1 MRLVRNVKLFFR
13 EGNSDKTYEI
23 DLCEVGPEQYT
34 VNFRYGKRFG
44 TLKEGTKTVTPVALA
59 AATTIFDALE
69 KEKRGK
75 GYLGEQEAVQDL
87 SFVPVDT
94 SQVSDPQNAAI
105 LKRLQGA
112 VENKPAY
119 KTKWKT
125 SRVIWKAGERK
136 IKEAVPYLIKLVEKG
151 DAMQRY
157 TALWALGKCGDP
169 AAAPVLR
176 SYADNGSY
184 ALNIRMLAAN
194 GLLMVLP
201 EEERNAHIQSYL
213 LRLPESLQQVIA
225 GGNAQEIFDAAQQ
238 LVLVKT
244 ELNYPLLEDLYIVAY
259 SNKAVRDAVIGF
271 LVHMP
276 LRPSYFQHI
285 RHIFKQAEL
294 RDDQGVV
301 GTLAVRFERELPM
314 FNHPG
319 KRLDYD
325 GNEYHPNVYV
335 AEVQEYFKIAKEIK
349 KPGSRLSYSN
359 KTRNYL
365 KRRVLR
371 NLRAIGKRGDL
382 EYVRLATALLL
393 QYEEQRDAKQEYQT
407 RQYSWVNGRYTTW
420 YRQFPAHSRA
430 VFLNY
435 ILRGNAPNMK
445 LDTNGTEWYFEEP
458 KDNKG
463 NPTQEATTL
472 REHPDTVKAQQK
484 GTLIQ
489 KLFGWLGGEKQSPSP
504 GVVPPAYKPDPA
516 PAQEGPVS
524 DVPFLELWQQ
534 MPQAFIQLLITGRME
549 AVHLFAMEQ
558 LKAHP
563 DYADLK
569 SKMDEQTIYYLLISH
584 FNVPALFGLELA
596 KEKYNPANL
605 SFFLLYAVT
614 MSPLEVARIQGLD
627 WVDQN
632 KAACFGDT
640 DFLMRLIFN
649 PYQDVRNYVR
659 KFLTADYLPMDKA
672 RALVGKSIT
681 ALMASNNLSEEV
693 THNLNDGCQ
702 ILEQFCGDALREVD
716 ITVVTDLMNS
726 EVPACQA
733 LGVRLLVM
741 KQGQLN
747 FADLSDQ
754 LFRNLTAS
762 RYESVRM
769 GGIAVLQAMPEEELL
784 RRPELLLDMVLATY
798 TDVRKGVRPLIAKL
812 IAKDSR
818 LAVYLVNELVPRLMR
833 KETEEGI
840 HDDIASILSN
850 ELVGHLQDVDTATA
864 LRLLYANYRAAQEFG
879 VLVLNKYIPAE
890 ALTIKQVIAAGNHEL
905 LAVREWCWGFYNQ
918 HVARLRYERDA
929 AIGLLD
935 AKWEDTRRFA
945 QEFFRTQFTENDW
958 TPETLVAIADSVRPD
973 IQAFGREML
982 MRFFKEADGASYLLK
997 LSQHPSVAMQVFAT
1011 NYLETYAAGNLEYL
1025 RSMEHYFRA
1034 VLSRVNKARVA
1045 KERIFSLLEK
1055 EALKSPE
1062 AAAYIGEIIAHISA
1076 TVAIADKARCIQ
1088 IMHNIQQQFE
1098 VSLPI
1103 TLMPVRTH
1111 VI

>member
-44 TLKEGTKTVTPVALA
+44 TLKEGTKTVNPVALA

-69 KEKRGK
+69 KEKRSK

-94 SQVSDPQNAAI
+94 SAVADPQNAAI
-105 LKRLQGA
+105 LKRLQG
-112 VENKPAY
+112 VLENKPAY
-119 KTKWKT
+119 KTVWKT

-136 IKEAVPYLIKLVEKG
+136 IKEAVPYLIKLMERG

-157 TALWALGKCGDP
+157 TALWALGRCADP

-184 ALNIRMLAAN
+184 AQNIRMLAAN

-201 EEERNAHIQSYL
+201 EEERNAHIQSHL
-213 LRLPESLQQVIA
+213 HRLPESLQEVIT
-225 GGNAQEIFDAAQQ
+225 GNNAQAIFDEVQN
-238 LVLVKT
+238 LVMVKA
-244 ELNYPLLEDLYIVAY
+244 ELNYPMLEDLYIVAY
-259 SNKAVRDAVIGF
+259 SNKPVRDAVIGF
-271 LVHMP
+271 LVNMP

-301 GTLAVRFERELPM
+301 GTLAARFEREMPM
-314 FNHPG
+314 FNHAG

-325 GNEYHPNVYV
+325 GNEYHPNVFV
-335 AEVQEYFKIAKEIK
+335 PELQEHFKVAKELK
-349 KPGSRLSYSN
+349 KPGSRLAYSN

-365 KRRVLR
+365 RRRVLR
-371 NLRAIGKRGDL
+371 NLRAMGKRADL

-393 QYEEQRDAKQEYQT
+393 QYEEQRDATQEYQT
-407 RQYSWVNGRYTTW
+407 RHYSWVNGRYTTW

-435 ILRGNAPNMK
+435 ILRGNTPNLR
-445 LDTNGTEWYFEEP
+445 LDSNGTEWFYEEP
-458 KDNKG
+458 KNEKG
-463 NPTQEATTL
+463 ELTREATTL

-484 GTLIQ
+484 GTLLK
-489 KLFGWLGGEKQSPSP
+489 KLFNWLGGEKPAPSA
-504 GVVPPAYKPDPA
+504 GVVPPAHKPEAA
-516 PAQEGPVS
+516 PAAPVS
-524 DVPFLELWQQ
+524 DVPFLELWRQ
-534 MPQAFIQLLITGRME
+534 MPQAFVQLMIAGKME

-558 LKAHP
+558 LKSHP
-563 DYADLK
+563 EYADLK
-569 SKMDEQTIYYLLISH
+569 AKMDERTIYYLLISH
-584 FNVPALFGLELA
+584 FNVPSLFGLELA
-596 KEKYNPANL
+596 KEKYNPASL

-614 MSPLEVARIQGLD
+614 MSPLEVARVQGLE

-632 KAACFGDT
+632 KAACFADA
-640 DFLMRLIFN
+640 DFLMRLMFN
-649 PYQDVRNYVR
+649 PYKDVRDYVR
-659 KFLTADYLPMDKA
+659 HQLTPEHLPVDKA
-672 RALVGKSIT
+672 RALVGKAIA
-681 ALMASNNLSEEV
+681 ALLASNNLADDV
-693 THNLNDGCQ
+693 NHNLNDGCS
-702 ILEQFCGDALREVD
+702 ILEHFCADALGEVD
-716 ITVVTDLMNS
+716 MKVIVELMNS
-726 EVPACQA
+726 PTPACQA
-733 LGVRLLVM
+733 FGVRLMVM
-741 KQGQLN
+741 KKGALN
-747 FADLSDQ
+747 FAELSDQ
-754 LFRNLTAS
+754 LLRNLAAS
-762 RYESVRM
+762 SHESVRM
-769 GGIAVLQAMPEEELL
+769 AGIAVLKAMPEAELL
-784 RRPELLLDMVLATY
+784 RRAEVLLDIVLAPY
-798 TDVRKGVRPLIAKL
+798 ADVRKAVRPVVASLV
-812 IAKDSR
+812 AKDSR

-833 KETEEGI
+833 KETAEGI
-840 HDDIASILSN
+840 HEDIAAILSN
-850 ELVGHLQDVDTATA
+850 ELVEHLQDVDTATA

-879 VLVLNKYIPAE
+879 IVVLNKYIPAE
-890 ALTIKQVIAAGNHEL
+890 ALTVKQVIAAGSHEL
-905 LAVREWCWGFYNQ
+905 LAVREWSWGFYQQ
-918 HVARLRYERDA
+918 HAARMRYERDA

-935 AKWEDTRRFA
+935 AKWDDTRRFA

-982 MRFFKEADGASYLLK
+982 MRFFKDADGAAYLLK
-997 LSQHPSVAMQVFAT
+997 LSQHPSVAMQAFAT

-1025 RSMEHYFRA
+1025 RSMEHYFRS

-1045 KERIFSLLEK
+1045 KERIFGLLEK
-1055 EALKSPE
+1055 EALKSAE

-1076 TVAIADKARCIQ
+1076 TVSIADKARCIQ
-1088 IMHNIQQQFE
+1088 IMRNIQQQFDIP
-1098 VSLPI
+1098 LPI
-1103 TLMPVRTH
+1103 TLMPVRSNL

>member
-44 TLKEGTKTVTPVALA
+44 TLKEGTKTVSPVALA

-69 KEKRGK
+69 KEKRSK

-94 SQVSDPQNAAI
+94 SVVADPQNAAI

-112 VENKPAY
+112 LENKPAY
-119 KTKWKT
+119 KTVWKT

-136 IKEAVPYLIKLVEKG
+136 VKEAVPYLIKLMERG

-157 TALWALGKCGDP
+157 AALWALGRCADP

-184 ALNIRMLAAN
+184 AQNIRMLAAN
-194 GLLMVLP
+194 GLLMALP
-201 EEERNAHIQSYL
+201 EEERNAHIQSHL
-213 LRLPESLQQVIA
+213 LRLPEQLQQIIA
-225 GGNAQEIFDAAQQ
+225 GDNAQAIFDMVQQ
-238 LVLVKT
+238 LVMVKA
-244 ELNYPLLEDLYIVAY
+244 ELNYPMLEDLYIVAY
-259 SNKAVRDAVIGF
+259 NNKAVRDAIIGF

-294 RDDQGVV
+294 RDDQGIV

-325 GNEYHPNVYV
+325 GNEYHPNVFV
-335 AEVQEYFKIAKEIK
+335 PELQESFKIAREIK
-349 KPGSRLSYSN
+349 KPGSRLAYSN
-359 KTRNYL
+359 KTRGYL

-371 NLRAIGKRGDL
+371 NLRAAGARGDM

-393 QYEEQRDAKQEYQT
+393 QYEEQRDARKEYQT
-407 RQYSWVNGRYTTW
+407 TQYTWINGRYTTW
-420 YRQFPAHSRA
+420 YKQYPAHAQA

-435 ILRGNAPNMK
+435 ILRGNTPNLR
-445 LDTNGTEWYFEEP
+445 LDANGTTWYFEAHKNE
-458 KDNKG
+458 NG
-463 NPTQEATTL
+463 EITREATML
-472 REHPDTVKAQQK
+472 RDHPDTIKAQQK
-484 GTLIQ
+484 GTLLQ
-489 KLFGWLGGEKQSPSP
+489 KLFGWLGGDKQTPSP
-504 GVVPPAYKPDPA
+504 GAVPPTYKPETA
-516 PAQEGPVS
+516 PAAPAS
-524 DVPFLELWQQ
+524 DVPYLELWQK
-534 MPQAFIQLLITGRME
+534 MPQAFMQLLIAGKME
-549 AVHLFAMEQ
+549 MVHLFAMEQ
-558 LKAHP
+558 LKSHP

-569 SKMDEQTIYYLLISH
+569 AKMDEKTIYYLLISH

-596 KEKYNPANL
+596 KEKYNPASL

-649 PYQDVRNYVR
+649 PYKDVRNYVR
-659 KFLTADYLPMDKA
+659 QQLTPEHLPADKA
-672 RALVGKSIT
+672 RALVGKAIA
-681 ALMASNNLSEEV
+681 ALLASNSLADDVNE
-693 THNLNDGCQ
+693 NLNDGCQ
-702 ILEQFCGDALREVD
+702 ILEQFCAGALHEVD
-716 ITVVTDLMNS
+716 MKVITDLMNAAA
-726 EVPACQA
+726 PACQA
-733 LGVRLLVM
+733 FGVRLMVM

-747 FADLSDQ
+747 FAELSDQ
-754 LFRNLTAS
+754 LLRNLVAS
-762 RYESVRM
+762 QHASVRM
-769 GGIAVLQAMPEEELL
+769 AGVSVVKAMPEAELL
-784 RRPELLLDMVLATY
+784 KRAEVLLDIVLAPY
-798 TDVRKGVRPLIAKL
+798 ADVRKEIRPLIAAL
-812 IAKDSR
+812 VAKDSR

-833 KETEEGI
+833 KETAEGI
-840 HDDIASILSN
+840 HDDIAAILSH

-879 VLVLNKYIPAE
+879 VVVLNKYIPAE
-890 ALTIKQVIAAGNHEL
+890 ALTVKQVIAAGSHEL
-905 LAVREWCWGFYNQ
+905 LAVREWSWGFFHQ
-918 HVARLRYERDA
+918 HAARMRYEREA

-935 AKWEDTRRFA
+935 AKWDDTRHFA
-945 QEFFRTQFTENDW
+945 REFFRTQFTENDW

-982 MRFFKEADGASYLLK
+982 MRFFKDADGPTYLLK
-997 LSQHPSVAMQVFAT
+997 LSQHPSVAMQSFAT
-1011 NYLETYAAGNLEYL
+1011 NYLETYATDNLEYL
-1025 RSMEHYFRA
+1025 RSMEHYFRS

-1045 KERIFSLLEK
+1045 KERIFGLLEK
-1055 EALKSPE
+1055 EALKSAE
-1062 AAAYIGEIIAHISA
+1062 AAAYIGEVIAHISA
-1076 TVAIADKARCIQ
+1076 TVSIADKARCIQ
-1088 IMHNIQQQFE
+1088 IMRNIQQQFDIP
-1098 VSLPI
+1098 LPI
-1103 TLMPVRTH
+1103 TLMPVRTQA
-1111 VI
+1111 I